1 MSNQLNVPEV
11 SQQSSQYLAESELR
25 PTGRAA
31 RPRDSATLILVR
43 RDKAEAQ
50 ILMGKRS
57 ANHAFMPNKFV
68 FPGGKVDSADARI
81 KPPYDLHPDVL
92 ARLMLGCSANRA
104 RALAMA
110 AVRETF
116 EETGITVGEN
126 GAKLLKTRSRAW
138 RAFLQQGMNPRL
150 DTLHFIARAIT
161 PAYRNRRFDSRFFM
175 ADADPSILS
184 NHRPKLASGELL
196 EIHWVTLKEAR
207 QLELPRIT
215 RLVLDEIEQRI
226 VIGHQYSE
234 PGPFVF
240 FRRGKAI
247 REHQ

>member
-1 MSNQLNVPEV
+1 MSNQLNVPKAR
-11 SQQSSQYLAESELR
+11 QQSSPYLTESELR

-57 ANHAFMPNKFV
+57 AEHAFMPNKFV
-68 FPGGKVDSADARI
+68 FPGGKVDPADARI
-81 KPPYDLHPDVL
+81 KPPCDLHPDVL
-92 ARLMLGCSANRA
+92 ARLMLGCSRSRA

-110 AVRETF
+110 AVRDTF
-116 EETGITVGEN
+116 EETGITIGEH
-126 GAKLLKTRSRAW
+126 GAKPLKTRSRAW
-138 RAFLQQGMNPRL
+138 RAFLEQGMNPRL

-175 ADADPSILS
+175 ADADPLILS
-184 NHRPKLASGELL
+184 NHRPVLASGELL
-196 EIHWVTLKEAR
+196 EIHWVTLDQAR

-215 RLVLDEIEQRI
+215 RVILDEIERRI
-226 VIGHQYSE
+226 LLGHQYSE

>member
-1 MSNQLNVPEV
+1 MSNQLNVPEA
-11 SQQSSQYLAESELR
+11 SQQSSQCLAESELR
-25 PTGRAA
+25 PAGRAA

-43 RDKAEAQ
+43 RDNAEAQ

-57 ANHAFMPNKFV
+57 ANHTFMPNKFV
-68 FPGGKVDSADARI
+68 FPGGKVDAADARI
-81 KPPYDLHPDVL
+81 KPPCDLHPDVL
-92 ARLMLGCSANRA
+92 ARLMLGCSPSRA

-116 EETGITVGEN
+116 EETGIIVGEN
-126 GAKLLKTRSRAW
+126 GSTPIKTRSRAW

-161 PAYRNRRFDSRFFM
+161 PAHRNRRFDSRFFM

-196 EIHWVTLKEAR
+196 EIHWVTLNEAR

-215 RLVLDEIEQRI
+215 RLVLDEIERRI
-226 VIGHQYSE
+226 LIGHKYSE

-240 FRRGKAI
+240 FRGGKALL
-247 REHQ
+247 ENQ